1 MPQVYRDQRNGQR
14 QFMTAEIRV
23 VWLITQGSRFKSFS
37 ATKARSPFS
46 NTGRAITMWASQSS
60 TLGQS
65 PQMSSRRVS
74 VPVAC
79 SPPDPWQ
86 LVPPIRCRS

>member
-46 NTGRAITMWASQSS
+46 NREGP
-60 TLGQS
+60 LPCGQVKAAHS
-65 PQMSSRRVS
+65 GSRRRCLLGVS
-74 VPVAC
+74 V
-79 SPPDPWQ
+79 S
-86 LVPPIRCRS
+86 R